1 MNQTFSQEE
10 SLVILYV
17 LLVSKVS
24 KKVTFFNMVQY
35 V

>member
-10 SLVILYV
+10 SLVILYI

-24 KKVTFFNMVQY
+24 KKVTFLNV

>member
-10 SLVILYV
+10 SLAILYI

-24 KKVTFFNMVQY
+24 KKVTFLNV

>member
-10 SLVILYV
+10 SLVILYIP
-17 LLVSKVS
+17 LVSKVS
-24 KKVTFFNMVQY
+24 KKVTFLNV

>member
-10 SLVILYV
+10 SLVILYI

-24 KKVTFFNMVQY
+24 KKVTFFNV